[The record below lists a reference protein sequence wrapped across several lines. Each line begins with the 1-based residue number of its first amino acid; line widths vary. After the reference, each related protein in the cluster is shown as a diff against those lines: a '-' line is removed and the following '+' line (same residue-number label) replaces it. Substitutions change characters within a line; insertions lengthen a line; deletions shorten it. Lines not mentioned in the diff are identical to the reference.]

1 MFFAVGSAYPLRTVK
16 ALAPRLRAFSA
27 VLAFLAFLAVPTA
40 FPGRARAEALVSLDY
55 ATDPSLVACPSAA
68 DFRREIVRQLGHD
81 PFREPAPRR
90 VVVRLYSAGARMGGR
105 VEWRDARDEWEGE
118 RTFSSRN
125 EGCAQ
130 MARAMALATAIQ
142 IQLLD
147 RIGGDVPPKLE
158 ADSRPPGPPVEGV
171 RPPVVPPAPS
181 ATSAA
186 SFPAPA
192 LTAREP
198 WIAVEVGAG
207 VLFDLGDSPTMVLP
221 RVAVTLGRPAAIGLR
236 LAAGGLGPGAD
247 VGRPQGSAQL
257 DRLMMTLEL
266 VRGFRPGR
274 IVQPLLAAGAGWQDV
289 RVRGTSAMPSLAA
302 AHAGQAFS
310 GLLAGSGGLAF
321 ALASRLF
328 AVVEAEAILFR
339 PSVTVR
345 VGSAEAAHLDGVA
358 LGVHGGLLA
367 RF

>member
-1 MFFAVGSAYPLRTVK
+1 MFRVGSAYPPGTVK
-16 ALAPRLRAFSA
+16 ALAPRLRAWSA

-40 FPGRARAEALVSLDY
+40 FAVRARAEALVSLDY
-55 ATDPSLVACPSAA
+55 ATDPALAACPSAA

-81 PFREPAPRR
+81 PFRDPAPRR
-90 VVVRLYSAGARMGGR
+90 VVVRLYSAGVRMGGR
-105 VEWRDARDEWEGE
+105 VEWRDAHDEWEGE

-147 RIGGDVPPKLE
+147 RVEGGPPPKL
-158 ADSRPPGPPVEGV
+158 APDSKPPGPQVDTV
-171 RPPVVPPAPS
+171 RPPVAPPAPA
-181 ATSAA
+181 ATPVP
-186 SFPAPA
+186 FPAGVPA
-192 LTAREP
+192 AREP

-221 RVAVTLGRPAAIGLR
+221 RVAVSLGRPSATGLR
-236 LAAGGLGPGAD
+236 LAASGLGPGAE
-247 VGRPQGSAQL
+247 VSRPEGSAQI

-302 AHAGQAFS
+302 AHAGQSFS
-310 GLLAGSGGLAF
+310 GLLSGSGGLAF

-339 PSVTVR
+339 PPVTVQ
-345 VGSAEAAHLDGVA
+345 VGSAEAAHLDGVSLCA
-358 LGVHGGLLA
+358 HGGLLA